1 MSTPNRFSMYAFWR
15 SSATY
20 RVRVALSLKGLA
32 ADEHTIDLDRG
43 DQRDPKFLAVNPMGA
58 VPTLVDREAAGSPP
72 LSQSMAILEFL
83 DETTPEPPLLP
94 SDPHGRARVRSLASM
109 LTADTHPLVV
119 PRIRRYLTD
128 AGLDAAAWR
137 RWQIQWFSTGLVA
150 YEKRLVTEK
159 GTGTYSHGDAV
170 TMADICMASIVM
182 VARVFD
188 IVVPDVPTID
198 RIMAS
203 CEAQPAFVA
212 ADPWRQDG
220 APPRK

>member
-1 MSTPNRFSMYAFWR
+1 MTTPNRFSMYAFWR

-20 RVRVALSLKGLA
+20 RVRVALALKGLA
-32 ADEHTIDLDRG
+32 ADEHAIDLDRG
-43 DQRDPKFLAVNPMGA
+43 EQRDPTFLAVNPMGA
-58 VPTLVDREAAGSPP
+58 VPTLIDHASAGSPP
-72 LSQSMAILEFL
+72 LSQSIASLEFL

-94 SDPHGRARVRSLASM
+94 SDPHGRARVRSLAAM

-137 RWQIQWFSTGLVA
+137 RWQIQWFTTGLAA
-150 YEKRLVTEK
+150 YEQRLVAEK
-159 GTGTYSHGDAV
+159 GTAAYSHGDAV

-188 IVVPDVPTID
+188 IVVPDVPTVD

-203 CEAQPAFVA
+203 CEAQPAFAA